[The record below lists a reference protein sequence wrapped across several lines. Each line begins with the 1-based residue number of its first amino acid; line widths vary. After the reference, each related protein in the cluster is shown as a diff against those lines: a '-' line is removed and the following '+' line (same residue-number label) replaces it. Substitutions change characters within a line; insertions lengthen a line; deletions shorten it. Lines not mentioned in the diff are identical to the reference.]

1 MSNTQKEF
9 EQLLTEI
16 NEILNE
22 IKNEQINQKKI
33 IEEKHKVN
41 MKKLSRIIEFTE
53 IQDMTN
59 QVFEKRIA
67 SIEKVLYET
76 LKP

>member
-1 MSNTQKEF
+1 MSNVNKEF

-16 NEILNE
+16 NEVVNE
-22 IKNEQINQKKI
+22 IKKEQNNQSKS

-41 MKKLSRIIEFTE
+41 MKKFAKIIEFME

-59 QVFEKRIA
+59 QVFEKRI
-67 SIEKVLYET
+67 SNIEKILYEV
-76 LKP
+76 LK